1 MLGVFLNM
9 ILFALGILSIAA
21 ALVFF
26 FTEKDNFYVR
36 VYTLFFGYATLL
48 ICLGYSIMSIMTDTS
63 KAWIPRIFGLYGI
76 DVFMIFELAYLT
88 RELKFKLMPRS
99 IVLGFFTLWIFF
111 DLLIFGRPSSLNYV
125 RYPLYTAYENRG
137 DIGYWFHYLYIL
149 VIAIV
154 LISLAVKWYKSKFI
168 KRDKAFVL
176 EVVFANFAIFFAAIP
191 DIFHSFFSSKYPTFG
206 YSVAFAFL
214 YFSWWFACRWHI
226 SFTPAVKNVCQEIF
240 YTIDIPIL
248 IFDMEGQINTFNP
261 KASVVFNL
269 QKDKTTGLRD
279 LFTLTDVE
287 TLRLL
292 KKAKEG
298 KGGQYSAAI
307 KKTGEP
313 CMITTSVKF
322 DYAGEVLC
330 IIGTVTEKV

>member
-9 ILFALGILSIAA
+9 ILFALGILSISA
-21 ALVFF
+21 ALIFF

-36 VYTLFFGYATLL
+36 IYTLFFAYATLL
-48 ICLGYSIMSIMTDTS
+48 ICAGYSIMGIMTDTT

-76 DVFMIFELAYLT
+76 DVFMLFELAYLT
-88 RELKFKLMPRS
+88 RELKFKLTPRS
-99 IVLGFFTLWIFF
+99 IILGFFTLLVFF
-111 DLLIFGRPSSLNYV
+111 DLLIFGRPSSLTYV

-137 DIGYWFHYLYIL
+137 DIGYRLHYLYIL
-149 VIAIV
+149 IIAIS
-154 LISLAVKWYKSKFI
+154 LIWLAVKWYKSKI
-168 KRDKAFVL
+168 VKRDRAFVL
-176 EVVFANFAIFFAAIP
+176 EVVLANFVILFASIP
-191 DIFHSFFSSKYPTFG
+191 DIFHTHFSSKYPTFG
-206 YSVAFAFL
+206 YSLAFAFVF
-214 YFSWWFACRWHI
+214 FSWWFASRWHV
-226 SFTPAVKNVCQEIF
+226 SFTPTVKNVCQEIF

-248 IFDMEGQINTFNP
+248 IFDTEGKINTFNP

-269 QKDKTTGLRD
+269 QEDKIAGLRD

-298 KGGQYSAAI
+298 NGGQYFSTI
-307 KKTGEP
+307 KKNGEP
-313 CMITTSVKF
+313 CMIATSVKF

-330 IIGTVTEKV
+330 IIGTVTKEV